1 MAPTVASAGLG
12 STVKASKDFCSP
24 FFCVS
29 ESSCGGEEEKAKE
42 EEKEKKE
49 EVGRGEGGKENIAKA
64 EKEGVSNRERRKEST
79 AKAGDRVTPLPN
91 ISKKTA
97 KRILELLSDESVSGD
112 AAPALLRKG
121 RLQGAEF
128 WT

>member
-1 MAPTVASAGLG
+1 MASAGLG
-12 STVKASKDFCSP
+12 STVKASKDFCST

-42 EEKEKKE
+42 EEKEKE
-49 EVGRGEGGKENIAKA
+49 EVGCGEGGKENIAKA
-64 EKEGVSNRERRKEST
+64 EKEEVSDRERRKEST

>member
-29 ESSCGGEEEKAKE
+29 ESSCGGEEEKTKE
-42 EEKEKKE
+42 EEKEKE

-64 EKEGVSNRERRKEST
+64 EKEEVSDRERRKEST

>member
-1 MAPTVASAGLG
+1 MAPTVASAGLW
-12 STVKASKDFCSP
+12 STVKAFKDFCST

-42 EEKEKKE
+42 EEKEKE

-64 EKEGVSNRERRKEST
+64 EEEEVSDRERRKEST

>member
-1 MAPTVASAGLG
+1 MTPTVASAGLG
-12 STVKASKDFCSP
+12 SAVKASKDFCST

-29 ESSCGGEEEKAKE
+29 GSSCGGEEEKAKE
-42 EEKEKKE
+42 EEKEKE

-64 EKEGVSNRERRKEST
+64 EKEEVSDRGRRKEST